1 MITDLNFN
9 LYINIQASFK
19 SGELVLSLVNPA
31 LGHNLTSL
39 DIYGYTDVPEMMN
52 LFLRFYTGEELATR
66 NSQITVYLDEHEDS
80 ESERD
85 SKRIEIAFALPEFMQ
100 KNIIGLDVCDGL
112 GNHSKIVGISQS
124 PRYSYYSYLCNGG
137 FVFNTGV
144 IIQGSDIM
152 DHDFEPFDKLK
163 SIGSMS
169 YVITNNDSDGERIY
183 KFKRSQFF
191 HYLSHMYMYHAYES
205 NRMYT
210 FVPKR
215 DSRFLNAEV
224 FYDIAKGILSLN
236 RRHRAELNRYY
247 HAIKNMQDNT
257 WRNTDTSSYYDD
269 FNVEY
274 GHIAR
279 SSYKKVA
286 QLIADFANKNPQNF
300 IRLYNGESSF
310 RGFFYGREQIICHI
324 REYSKEKPSLNLIA

>member
-19 SGELVLSLVNPA
+19 SGELVLSLANPA
-31 LGHNLTSL
+31 IGHKLTSI
-39 DIYGYTDVPEMMN
+39 DIYDFTDVHEMMN
-52 LFLRFYTGEELATR
+52 LFFRFYAGEELTTK
-66 NSQITVYLDEHEDS
+66 NSQITVYLDEPVD

-112 GNHSKIVGISQS
+112 GNHSKIVGISQP
-124 PRYSYYSYLCNGG
+124 PRYSYFSFLCNGG
-137 FVFNTGV
+137 FIFNTGI
-144 IIQGSDIM
+144 IIQGSNIM
-152 DHDFEPFDKLK
+152 NNDFEPFDTLK
-163 SIGSMS
+163 SIASMS
-169 YVITNNDSDGERIY
+169 YVVANNDSDSERLY
-183 KFKRSQFF
+183 KLKRSQFF
-191 HYLSHMYMYHAYES
+191 YYLSHMYRYHAYES
-205 NRMYT
+205 NGMYT

-247 HAIKNMQDNT
+247 RAIKDMQDNT
-257 WRNTDTSSYYDD
+257 WNTNTDTPSYYDD

-286 QLIADFANKNPQNF
+286 KLIADFANKNPKNF
-300 IRLYNGESSF
+300 IRLYDGERSF
-310 RGFFYGREQIICHI
+310 RVFFYGREQIICHI
-324 REYSKEKPSLNLIA
+324 RDYLEEKPSLNLIA